1 MSHFVV
7 LAIVPRKHG
16 EFDGKILR
24 SSVSEEVD
32 ALLEPFNEAI
42 EVEEYD
48 EECWCI
54 GNKANSDANDTA
66 INMFGK
72 FDIIRNAFHTREDIV
87 ALRAEKNRLCDI
99 VNSDET
105 TNARIKEIA
114 NMIDDEWRKHT
125 DPYNNAVK
133 AALDVHPDKN
143 KPNPA
148 CEDCK
153 GTGIRQATYNPMS
166 KWDWYEIGGRWTGM
180 FTAGYDPN
188 KDPRNLETC
197 PFCNGTGTRTDWP
210 EGITQEWIDECNGCN
225 ACHGTGQR
233 VKYKLADFDGDILEM
248 PKVIQSL
255 MAQNDRPYAILT
267 PEGEWAENGEMG
279 WFGISNDEMTR
290 EEWYAQSMALMQK
303 YDSNE
308 YIGVVVDCHI

>member
-7 LAIVPRKHG
+7 LAIVPREG
-16 EFDGKILR
+16 VVLDGNISR
-24 SSVSEEVD
+24 QSVECAVED
-32 ALLEPFNEAI
+32 LLEPFDENI

-72 FDIIRNAFHTREDIV
+72 FDIIMNAFHTREDIV

-105 TNARIKEIA
+105 TNACIKEIA

-133 AALDVHPDKN
+133 AALDAHTDKN
-143 KPNPA
+143 KPNPD

-153 GTGIRQATYNPMS
+153 GTGIRQTTYNPMS
-166 KWDWYEIGGRWTGM
+166 KWDWYKIGGRWTGM
-180 FTAGYDPN
+180 FTAGYDPS

-197 PFCNGTGTRTDWP
+197 TCCDVTGAKADCR
-210 EGITQEWIDECNGCN
+210 QCK
-225 ACHGTGQR
+225 GTGQR

-267 PEGEWAENGEMG
+267 PEGEWAEKGEMG
-279 WFGISNDEMTR
+279 WFGISNDEMTE

-308 YIGVVVDCHI
+308 YIGVVVDCHC